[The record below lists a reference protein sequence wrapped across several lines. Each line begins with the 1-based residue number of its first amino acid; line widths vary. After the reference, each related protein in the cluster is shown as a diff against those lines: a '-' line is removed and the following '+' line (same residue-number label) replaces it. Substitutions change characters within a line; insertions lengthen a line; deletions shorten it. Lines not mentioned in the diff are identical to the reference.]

1 MNDLGRSDWNH
12 PKDDAPDAQSDLLR
26 SEPPNGD
33 LGRSVRREGVYQS
46 YMLRLWRSGVDEQG
60 VAVWRARLEAVAT
73 HERHY
78 FASVSALNHFLTEL
92 CE

>member
-1 MNDLGRSDWNH
+1 MNDLGQSDWNH
-12 PKDDAPDAQSDLLR
+12 PKDDEPNDPPDLLHP
-26 SEPPNGD
+26 EPPDGD
-33 LGRSVRREGVYQS
+33 LGWLVRQEGVYQS

-78 FASVSALNHFLTEL
+78 FSSVSALSQFLNEL
-92 CE
+92 CD

>member
-1 MNDLGRSDWNH
+1 MNDLGQSDWNH
-12 PKDDAPDAQSDLLR
+12 PKDDEPNDPPDQ
-26 SEPPNGD
+26 
-33 LGRSVRREGVYQS
+33 EGVYQS

-78 FASVSALNHFLTEL
+78 FSSVSALSQFLNEL
-92 CE
+92 CD